1 MGPSKMLGSLQ
12 SLLLVMMRNQF
23 FFSKKGP
30 GLTVEVLLCFQPSPD
45 LFLAQ
50 HPLGAPKFLGSH
62 LSPELW
68 SKYLSTREKVRDKY
82 HGGRGKCS
90 VKADELFSS

>member
-1 MGPSKMLGSLQ
+1 MLGSLR
-12 SLLLVMMRNQF
+12 SLLLVMMRNDSE
-23 FFSKKGP
+23 SKKGP

-45 LFLAQ
+45 LLLAQ
-50 HPLGAPKFLGSH
+50 HPLGAPRFLGSH

-68 SKYLSTREKVRDKY
+68 NKYLSTWEKVRDKY
-82 HGGRGKCS
+82 HGGGGKCS